1 MNEETPQKVAIR
13 LSQILNITKGYDH
26 FPVDVTELAL
36 SYSKSTCSDSEDCLI
51 AVQGADLSN
60 DIDGVLQKTP
70 KGWVIIYNNS
80 IKYLGRINF
89 TLAHEFGHYLLHRK
103 KYPNGLQCAKND
115 IYNNSSNG
123 IKRAIETEANIF
135 ASYLLMPFD
144 DFRKESNLYPFSS
157 TLFENL
163 AKKYNTSLTATI
175 LKWIDVT
182 DKKAMAIFSDNG
194 FIEWKKQST
203 SLYKTRL
210 ISTKKS
216 FTPEEIPTS
225 SVTYKLFYGEIDNNY
240 EKNQNGVWCKEGVT
254 TQEIAFVS
262 PELEFAITIVLFD
275 DDAIPSE
282 EDENIEYDCYD
293 KFSELNNR

>member
-36 SYSKSTCSDSEDCLI
+36 SYSKSTCFTSEDCLI
-51 AVQGADLSN
+51 AIQGADLSN

-80 IKYLGRINF
+80 IKYSGRINF
-89 TLAHEFGHYLLHRK
+89 TIAHEFGHYLLHRN
-103 KYPNGLQCAKND
+103 KYPNGLKCTKAD
-115 IYNNSSNG
+115 IYNDS
-123 IKRAIETEANIF
+123 IKKTVETDANIF
-135 ASYLLMPFD
+135 ASYLLMPLD
-144 DFRKESNLYPFSS
+144 DFRKQSKLYSFSPA
-157 TLFENL
+157 LFENL
-163 AKKYNTSLTATI
+163 AKRYNTSLTATI
-175 LKWIDVT
+175 LKWIDMT

-225 SVTYKLFYGEIDNNY
+225 SVTYKLFYGEIYNNY

>member
-1 MNEETPQKVAIR
+1 MNKDSPQKVAIR
-13 LSQILNITKGYDH
+13 LSQILNITKGDNH

-36 SYSKSTCSDSEDCLI
+36 SYSKSICLSNDDCLI
-51 AVQGADLSN
+51 AIQGADLSN
-60 DIDGVLQKTP
+60 DVDGILEKTRE
-70 KGWVIIYNNS
+70 GWVIIYNNS
-80 IKYLGRINF
+80 IKYSGRINF
-89 TLAHEFGHYLLHRK
+89 TIAHEFGHYLLHRN
-103 KYPNGLQCAKND
+103 KYPNGLKCTKAD
-115 IYNNSSNG
+115 IYNDS
-123 IKRAIETEANIF
+123 IKKTVETDANIF
-135 ASYLLMPFD
+135 ASYLLMPLD
-144 DFRKESNLYPFSS
+144 DFRKQSKLYSFSPA
-157 TLFENL
+157 LFENL
-163 AKKYNTSLTATI
+163 AKRYNTSLTATI
-175 LKWIDVT
+175 LKWIDMT

>member
-1 MNEETPQKVAIR
+1 MNEDSPQKVAIR
-13 LSQILNITKGYDH
+13 LSQILNITKGDNH

-36 SYSKSTCSDSEDCLI
+36 SYSKSTCLSNDDCLI
-51 AVQGADLSN
+51 AIQGADLSN
-60 DIDGVLQKTP
+60 DVDGILEKTRE
-70 KGWVIIYNNS
+70 GWVIIYNNS
-80 IKYLGRINF
+80 IKYSGRINF
-89 TLAHEFGHYLLHRK
+89 TIAHEFGHYLLHRN
-103 KYPNGLQCAKND
+103 KYPNGLKCTKAD
-115 IYNNSSNG
+115 IYNDS
-123 IKRAIETEANIF
+123 IKKTVETDANIF
-135 ASYLLMPFD
+135 ASYLLMPLD
-144 DFRKESNLYPFSS
+144 DFRKQSKLYSFSPA
-157 TLFENL
+157 LFENL
-163 AKKYNTSLTATI
+163 AKRYNTSLTATI
-175 LKWIDVT
+175 LKWIDMT

-216 FTPEEIPTS
+216 FTPKEIPTS

>member
-1 MNEETPQKVAIR
+1 MNEDSPQKVAIR
-13 LSQILNITKGYDH
+13 LSQILNITKGLDH
-26 FPVDVTELAL
+26 FPVDVRDLAL
-36 SYSKSTCSDSEDCLI
+36 SYSKSTCSTSEDCLI
-51 AVQGADLSN
+51 AIQGADLSN

-89 TLAHEFGHYLLHRK
+89 TLAHEFGHYLLHRN
-103 KYPNGLQCAKND
+103 KYPNGLKCTKAD
-115 IYNNSSNG
+115 IYNDS
-123 IKRAIETEANIF
+123 IKKTVETDANIF
-135 ASYLLMPFD
+135 ASYLLMPLD
-144 DFRKESNLYPFSS
+144 DFRKQSKLYSFSPA
-157 TLFENL
+157 LFENL
-163 AKKYNTSLTATI
+163 AKRYNTSLTATI
-175 LKWIDVT
+175 LKWIDMT

-240 EKNQNGVWCKEGVT
+240 EKNQNGIWCKEGVT

-275 DDAIPSE
+275 DDTIPSE

-293 KFSELNNR
+293 KLLELNNR

>member
-1 MNEETPQKVAIR
+1 MNEDSPQKVAIR
-13 LSQILNITKGYDH
+13 LSQILNITKGDNH

-36 SYSKSTCSDSEDCLI
+36 SYSKSTCLSNDDCLI
-51 AVQGADLSN
+51 AIQGADLSN
-60 DIDGVLQKTP
+60 DVDGILEKTRE
-70 KGWVIIYNNS
+70 GWVIIYNNS
-80 IKYLGRINF
+80 IKYSGRINF
-89 TLAHEFGHYLLHRK
+89 TIAHEFGHYLLHRN
-103 KYPNGLQCAKND
+103 KYPNGLKCTKAD
-115 IYNNSSNG
+115 IYNDS
-123 IKRAIETEANIF
+123 IKKIVETDANIF
-135 ASYLLMPFD
+135 ASYLLMPLD
-144 DFRKESNLYPFSS
+144 DFRKQSKLYSFSPA
-157 TLFENL
+157 LFENL
-163 AKKYNTSLTATI
+163 AKRYNTSLTATI
-175 LKWIDVT
+175 LKWIDMT

-262 PELEFAITIVLFD
+262 PELEFVITIVLFD

>member
-1 MNEETPQKVAIR
+1 MNEDSPQKVAIR
-13 LSQILNITKGYDH
+13 LSQILNITKGDNH

-36 SYSKSTCSDSEDCLI
+36 SYSKSTCLSNDDCLI
-51 AVQGADLSN
+51 AIQGADLSN
-60 DIDGVLQKTP
+60 DVDGILEKTRE
-70 KGWVIIYNNS
+70 GWVIIYNNS
-80 IKYLGRINF
+80 IKYSGRINF
-89 TLAHEFGHYLLHRK
+89 TIAHEFGHYLLHRN
-103 KYPNGLQCAKND
+103 KYPNGLKCTKAD
-115 IYNNSSNG
+115 IYNDS
-123 IKRAIETEANIF
+123 IKKTVETDANIF
-135 ASYLLMPFD
+135 ASYLLMPLD
-144 DFRKESNLYPFSS
+144 DFRKQSKLYSFSPA
-157 TLFENL
+157 LFENL
-163 AKKYNTSLTATI
+163 AKRYNTSLTATI
-175 LKWIDVT
+175 LKWIDMT

-240 EKNQNGVWCKEGVT
+240 EKNQNGVWCKEGIT

-262 PELEFAITIVLFD
+262 PELEFVITIVLFD

>member
-36 SYSKSTCSDSEDCLI
+36 SYSKSTCLSNEDCLI
-51 AVQGADLSN
+51 AIQGADLSN
-60 DIDGVLQKTP
+60 DVDGILEKTRE
-70 KGWVIIYNNS
+70 GWVIIYNNS
-80 IKYLGRINF
+80 IKYSGRINF
-89 TLAHEFGHYLLHRK
+89 TIAHEFGHYLLHRN
-103 KYPNGLQCAKND
+103 KYPNGLKCTKAD
-115 IYNNSSNG
+115 IYNDS
-123 IKRAIETEANIF
+123 IKKTVETDANIF
-135 ASYLLMPFD
+135 ASYLLMPLD
-144 DFRKESNLYPFSS
+144 DFRKQSKLYSFSPA
-157 TLFENL
+157 LFENL
-163 AKKYNTSLTATI
+163 AKRYNTSLTATI

>member
-1 MNEETPQKVAIR
+1 
-13 LSQILNITKGYDH
+13 
-26 FPVDVTELAL
+26 
-36 SYSKSTCSDSEDCLI
+36 
-51 AVQGADLSN
+51 
-60 DIDGVLQKTP
+60 
-70 KGWVIIYNNS
+70 
-80 IKYLGRINF
+80 
-89 TLAHEFGHYLLHRK
+89 
-103 KYPNGLQCAKND
+103 
-115 IYNNSSNG
+115 
-123 IKRAIETEANIF
+123 
-135 ASYLLMPFD
+135 MPLD
-144 DFRKESNLYPFSS
+144 DFRKQSKLYSFSPA
-157 TLFENL
+157 LFENL
-163 AKKYNTSLTATI
+163 AKRYNTSLTATI
-175 LKWIDVT
+175 LKWIDMT

>member
-1 MNEETPQKVAIR
+1 MNKESPQKVAIR
-13 LSQILNITKGYDH
+13 LSQILNITKGENH

-36 SYSKSTCSDSEDCLI
+36 SYSKSTCSGGEDCLI

-60 DIDGVLQKTP
+60 DVDGVLQKTP
-70 KGWVIIYNNS
+70 LGWVIIYNNS

-89 TLAHEFGHYLLHRK
+89 TIAHEFGHYLLHRN
-103 KYPNGLQCAKND
+103 KYPNGLKCTKAD
-115 IYNNSSNG
+115 IYNDS
-123 IKRAIETEANIF
+123 IKKTVETDANIF
-135 ASYLLMPFD
+135 ASYLLMPLD
-144 DFRKESNLYPFSS
+144 DFRRQCKLYSFSPA
-157 TLFENL
+157 LFENL
-163 AKKYNTSLTATI
+163 AKRYNTSLTATI
-175 LKWIDVT
+175 LKWIDMT

-210 ISTKKS
+210 IGSKKS
-216 FTPEEIPTS
+216 TIPEEIPS
-225 SVTYKLFYGEIDNNY
+225 NSVTHKLFYGESDDNY
-240 EKNQNGVWCKEGVT
+240 EKNQNGIWGKEGVISK
-254 TQEIAFVS
+254 EISFVS

-275 DDAIPSE
+275 DDEIPLE

>member
-1 MNEETPQKVAIR
+1 MNEDSPQKVAIR
-13 LSQILNITKGYDH
+13 LSQILNITKGDNH

-36 SYSKSTCSDSEDCLI
+36 SYSKSTCLSNDDCLI
-51 AVQGADLSN
+51 AIQGADLSN
-60 DIDGVLQKTP
+60 DVDGILEKTRE
-70 KGWVIIYNNS
+70 GWVIIYNNS
-80 IKYLGRINF
+80 IKYSGRINF
-89 TLAHEFGHYLLHRK
+89 TIAHEFGHYLLHRN
-103 KYPNGLQCAKND
+103 KYPNGLKCTKAD
-115 IYNNSSNG
+115 IYNDS
-123 IKRAIETEANIF
+123 IKKTVETDANIF
-135 ASYLLMPFD
+135 ASYLLMPLD
-144 DFRKESNLYPFSS
+144 DFRKQSKLYSFSPA
-157 TLFENL
+157 LFENL
-163 AKKYNTSLTATI
+163 AKRYNTSLTATI
-175 LKWIDVT
+175 LKWIDMT